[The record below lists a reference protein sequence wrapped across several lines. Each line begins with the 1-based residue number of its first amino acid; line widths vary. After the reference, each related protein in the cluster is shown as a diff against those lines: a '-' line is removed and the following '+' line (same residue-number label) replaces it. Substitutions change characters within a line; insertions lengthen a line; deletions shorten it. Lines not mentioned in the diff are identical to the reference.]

1 MRLGLARGARYVI
14 ILSREFYEVKMK
26 VWAKVMKGDKIL
38 CDVIYEDNLSLTA
51 SGFQKLMQEVS
62 YKLDIATPV
71 ILANHLKHIEKFNR
85 VKFLARDFIEDVDF
99 DVLIVERVLDDKK
112 QKIYPVY

>member
-1 MRLGLARGARYVI
+1 
-14 ILSREFYEVKMK
+14 MK

-38 CDVIYEDNLSLTA
+38 RDVVYETDVPLTQ
-51 SGFQKLMQEVS
+51 SGFQSLMQELS

-71 ILANHLKHIEKFNR
+71 ILVNHLKHLERFNR

-99 DVLIVERVLDDKK
+99 DLLIVERVLDEKK
-112 QKIYPVY
+112 PKLYLNY

>member
-1 MRLGLARGARYVI
+1 
-14 ILSREFYEVKMK
+14 MK

-38 CDVIYEDNLSLTA
+38 RDVVYENDVPLTQ
-51 SGFQKLMQEVS
+51 SGFQSLMQELS

-71 ILANHLKHIEKFNR
+71 ILVNNLKHLERFNR

-99 DVLIVERVLDDKK
+99 DLLIVERVLDEKK
-112 QKIYPVY
+112 PKLYLNY

>member
-1 MRLGLARGARYVI
+1 
-14 ILSREFYEVKMK
+14 MK

-38 CDVIYEDNLSLTA
+38 RDVIHEQEVSLTQA
-51 SGFQKLMQEVS
+51 GFQSLMQEVS

-71 ILANHLKHIEKFNR
+71 ILINHLKHLEKFNR

-112 QKIYPVY
+112 PKLYLNY

>member
-1 MRLGLARGARYVI
+1 
-14 ILSREFYEVKMK
+14 MK

-38 CDVIYEDNLSLTA
+38 RDVVYENDVPLTQ
-51 SGFQKLMQEVS
+51 SGFQSLRQELS

-71 ILANHLKHIEKFNR
+71 ILVNHLKHLERFNR

-99 DVLIVERVLDDKK
+99 DLLIVERVLDEKK
-112 QKIYPVY
+112 PKLYLNY

>member
-1 MRLGLARGARYVI
+1 
-14 ILSREFYEVKMK
+14 MK

-38 CDVIYEDNLSLTA
+38 NDVIYEENLPLNQ
-51 SGFQKLMQEVS
+51 SGFQTLMQEVA
-62 YKLDIATPV
+62 YKLDVATPV
-71 ILANHLKHIEKFNR
+71 ILATHLKHLERFNR

-112 QKIYPVY
+112 PKLYLNY

>member
-1 MRLGLARGARYVI
+1 
-14 ILSREFYEVKMK
+14 MK

-38 CDVIYEDNLSLTA
+38 RDVVYENDVPLTQ
-51 SGFQKLMQEVS
+51 SGFQSLMQELS

-71 ILANHLKHIEKFNR
+71 ILVNHLKHLERFNR

-99 DVLIVERVLDDKK
+99 DLLIVERVLDEKK
-112 QKIYPVY
+112 PKLYLKY

>member
-1 MRLGLARGARYVI
+1 
-14 ILSREFYEVKMK
+14 MK

-38 CDVIYEDNLSLTA
+38 RDVVYENDVPLTQ
-51 SGFQKLMQEVS
+51 SGFQSLMQELS

-71 ILANHLKHIEKFNR
+71 ILVNHLKHLEMFNR

-99 DVLIVERVLDDKK
+99 DLLIVERVLDEKK
-112 QKIYPVY
+112 PKLYLNY

>member
-1 MRLGLARGARYVI
+1 
-14 ILSREFYEVKMK
+14 MK
-26 VWAKVMKGDKIL
+26 VWAKVMYGDKIL
-38 CDVIYEDNLSLTA
+38 RDVIHDQDVSLTQ
-51 SGFQKLMQEVS
+51 SGFQTLMQELS

-71 ILANHLKHIEKFNR
+71 ILVNHLKHLEKFNR

-112 QKIYPVY
+112 TKLYLNY

>member
-1 MRLGLARGARYVI
+1 
-14 ILSREFYEVKMK
+14 MK

-38 CDVIYEDNLSLTA
+38 RDVVYENDVPLTQ
-51 SGFQKLMQEVS
+51 SGFQSLMQELS

-71 ILANHLKHIEKFNR
+71 ILVNHLKHLERFNI

-99 DVLIVERVLDDKK
+99 DLLIVERVLDEKK
-112 QKIYPVY
+112 PKLYLNY

>member
-1 MRLGLARGARYVI
+1 
-14 ILSREFYEVKMK
+14 MK

-38 CDVIYEDNLSLTA
+38 RDVVYENEVPLTQ
-51 SGFQKLMQEVS
+51 SGFQSLMQELS

-71 ILANHLKHIEKFNR
+71 ILVNHLKHLERFNR

-99 DVLIVERVLDDKK
+99 DLLIVERVLDEKK
-112 QKIYPVY
+112 PKLYLNY

>member
-1 MRLGLARGARYVI
+1 
-14 ILSREFYEVKMK
+14 MK

-38 CDVIYEDNLSLTA
+38 RDVVYEDDVPLTQ
-51 SGFQKLMQEVS
+51 SGFQSLMQELS

-71 ILANHLKHIEKFNR
+71 ILVNHLKHLERFNR

-99 DVLIVERVLDDKK
+99 DLLIVERVLDEKK
-112 QKIYPVY
+112 PKLYLNY

>member
-1 MRLGLARGARYVI
+1 
-14 ILSREFYEVKMK
+14 MK

-38 CDVIYEDNLSLTA
+38 RDVVYENDVPLTQ
-51 SGFQKLMQEVS
+51 SGFQSLMQELS

-71 ILANHLKHIEKFNR
+71 ILLNHLKHLERFNR

-99 DVLIVERVLDDKK
+99 DLLIVERVLDEKK
-112 QKIYPVY
+112 PKLYLNY

>member
-1 MRLGLARGARYVI
+1 
-14 ILSREFYEVKMK
+14 MK

-38 CDVIYEDNLSLTA
+38 RDVVYENDVPLTQ
-51 SGFQKLMQEVS
+51 SGFQSLMQELS

-71 ILANHLKHIEKFNR
+71 ILVNHLKHLERFSR

-99 DVLIVERVLDDKK
+99 DLLIVERVLDEKK
-112 QKIYPVY
+112 PKLYLNY

>member
-1 MRLGLARGARYVI
+1 
-14 ILSREFYEVKMK
+14 MK

-38 CDVIYEDNLSLTA
+38 RDVVYENGVPLTQ
-51 SGFQKLMQEVS
+51 SGFQSLMQELS

-71 ILANHLKHIEKFNR
+71 ILVNHLKHLERFNR

-99 DVLIVERVLDDKK
+99 DLLIVERVLDEKK
-112 QKIYPVY
+112 PKLYLNY

>member
-1 MRLGLARGARYVI
+1 
-14 ILSREFYEVKMK
+14 MK

-38 CDVIYEDNLSLTA
+38 RDVVYENDVPLTQ
-51 SGFQKLMQEVS
+51 SGFQSLMQELS

-71 ILANHLKHIEKFNR
+71 ILVNHLKHLERFNR

-99 DVLIVERVLDDKK
+99 DLLIVERVLDEKK
-112 QKIYPVY
+112 PKLYLNY